1 MRFLILSLYMHGI
14 VAYAIYNFFNLPKK
28 ELKELNIPL
37 ILDIKTIQI
46 IEPLQEISSH
56 DEPQIIY
63 VERKIKAKQLM
74 KKNSEKEIKKP
85 TLEHMIVQQPSSMVE
100 KKATEES
107 LHVKIQTDFKDS
119 ILQQIQEVIAK
130 HKQYPKRA
138 QRGGMEGEI
147 IISFTWSAKGVDA
160 LKIIKPSAH
169 SVLNEYT
176 LELIKTASKEFPEVS
191 ELIEITLPIGFNL
204 L

>member
-1 MRFLILSLYMHGI
+1 MRFFILSLYMHGI

-37 ILDIKTIQI
+37 TLDIKTIQI

-56 DEPQIIY
+56 DELQIIH
-63 VERKIKAKQLM
+63 VEPKIKAKQLM

-147 IISFTWSAKGVDA
+147 IIFFTWSAKGIDA
-160 LKIIKPSAH
+160 LKIIKPSTH

-176 LELIKTASKEFPEVS
+176 LELIKTASTEFPEVN

>member
-37 ILDIKTIQI
+37 TLDIKTIQI

-56 DEPQIIY
+56 DELQIIH
-63 VERKIKAKQLM
+63 VEPKIKAKQLM